1 MLRTLCCFFGLLA
14 SALLNSMDALSADR
28 AASRARP
35 NNRMT
40 MLKDDGFKPK
50 IITPNDIASLFGD
63 SNKNSNSK
71 ALDGYSEDDDD
82 DDDDEFDFD
91 QTEEETT
98 TVAADISMAQIVDNV
113 EKVETRKY
121 DSESNAMRELLA
133 LQKEM
138 MAPSVPV
145 DVVIETL
152 VDTVETSYEVDD
164 ESDDVDDYLNFD
176 KVLDKVL

>member
-14 SALLNSMDALSADR
+14 TALLNSMDALTADR
-28 AASRARP
+28 ATNRARP

-82 DDDDEFDFD
+82 DDDDFDFD
-91 QTEEETT
+91 QTEEEATT
-98 TVAADISMAQIVDNV
+98 TVADISMTKILDKV
-113 EKVETRKY
+113 EKVDRKY

-138 MAPSVPV
+138 MAPSVPA
-145 DVVIETL
+145 DVVMKELTDI
-152 VDTVETSYEVDD
+152 VETSYEVDD

-176 KVLDKVL
+176 RVLDKVL

>member
-1 MLRTLCCFFGLLA
+1 
-14 SALLNSMDALSADR
+14 
-28 AASRARP
+28 
-35 NNRMT
+35 MT

-82 DDDDEFDFD
+82 EDDEFDFD
-91 QTEEETT
+91 QTEEEAITAVASTSTT
-98 TVAADISMAQIVDNV
+98 SIVD
-113 EKVETRKY
+113 KADTRKY

-138 MAPSVPV
+138 MAPSLPV
-145 DVVIETL
+145 DVIIEIL
-152 VDTVETSYEVDD
+152 PDTVATSYEVND

-176 KVLDKVL
+176 RILDKVRVTPSNFPAKFR